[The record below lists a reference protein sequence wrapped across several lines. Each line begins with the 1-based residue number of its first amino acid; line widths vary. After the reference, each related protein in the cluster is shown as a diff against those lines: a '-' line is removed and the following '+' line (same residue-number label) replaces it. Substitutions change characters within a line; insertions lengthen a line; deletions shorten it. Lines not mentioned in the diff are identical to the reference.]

1 MEADEEEKSTITDK
15 EFYKAMQK
23 LKERGSNAVPPK
35 KSASA
40 YIIFG
45 KEKRAEILK
54 RNPTAKVT
62 EVVKEIAQSWGLLT
76 KEDRQKYKEAAKKDK
91 ERYEKELRSL
101 ESFSEKLK
109 KPKKCLSAYMIFVK
123 ETRPLIV
130 EQHQE
135 MGALQ
140 VMQEVG
146 KQWQALTSEE
156 RQYFKDKADKD
167 KVRYLNEQRAFY
179 DEVERIGQKVG
190 TVTTKEG

>member
-1 MEADEEEKSTITDK
+1 
-15 EFYKAMQK
+15 
-23 LKERGSNAVPPK
+23 
-35 KSASA
+35 
-40 YIIFG
+40 
-45 KEKRAEILK
+45 
-54 RNPTAKVT
+54 
-62 EVVKEIAQSWGLLT
+62 
-76 KEDRQKYKEAAKKDK
+76 
-91 ERYEKELRSL
+91 
-101 ESFSEKLK
+101 
-109 KPKKCLSAYMIFVK
+109 
-123 ETRPLIV
+123 
-130 EQHQE
+130 